1 MCLLLFAPKANFAQ
15 EHLWESSDAG
25 QSPPCAPGATRAP
38 QGRAQQQAE
47 GNWGQAEHPAARR
60 RAGWVGARVGGHP
73 AEQPCNAVPLSTL
86 WGQAEPWHGCHHPA
100 PSPKSWGLPHTGAGS
115 EHRARHPRHLQH
127 PPQRCLCPGPSR
139 NTRALGAGG
148 GAHCGTAPGG
158 KGSTLPVGTP
168 GDGREPGTAP
178 RGSQRGS
185 TGSGCAKGAAPSGT
199 APLRP
204 SGTLP
209 ARAPTG
215 PGLLRRAPTA
225 RHGSARQ
232 GTAWQS
238 SARLGSTRSR
248 IPGPCRV
255 GFGGFLLPP
264 SPPGLQLG
272 Q

>member
-38 QGRAQQQAE
+38 QGRAQRQAE

-73 AEQPCNAVPLSTL
+73 AEQPCNAMPRSTL

-100 PSPKSWGLPHTGAGS
+100 PSPKTGGCLILGQAPSTEHGTHGTSSTHHSAASVPVPPETPGHWGLAEGHTA
-115 EHRARHPRHLQH
+115 AQP
-127 PPQRCLCPGPSR
+127 
-139 NTRALGAGG
+139 
-148 GAHCGTAPGG
+148 PGG
-158 KGSTLPVGTP
+158 KGSALPVGTP

-178 RGSQRGS
+178 GGSQRGS
-185 TGSGCAKGAAPSGT
+185 TGPGCAKGAAPSGT